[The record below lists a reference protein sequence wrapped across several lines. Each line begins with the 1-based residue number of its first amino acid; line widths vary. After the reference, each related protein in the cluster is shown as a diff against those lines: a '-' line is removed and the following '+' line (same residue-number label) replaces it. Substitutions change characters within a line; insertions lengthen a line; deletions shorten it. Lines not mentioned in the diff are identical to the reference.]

1 MESLEKTQTVGGIF
15 LQSYLTLAQLDP
27 LPFHVFT
34 IFFYSLFLLAN
45 ISLVPLPVPFLG
57 FSVCLFLLHTCTCTH
72 MCTYLGHGETI
83 RSYARFW
90 EFRGRIQVSLL
101 IKEVSWWEKGS
112 GQWTE
117 HCFEFP
123 KGCAWRRTG
132 VSEQG
137 SQCSWEPGDKRQLL
151 RSVTFDLIFE
161 RKTSVIRW
169 KTWEPVLLRSFST
182 RACFLQG

>member
-1 MESLEKTQTVGGIF
+1 MESLEKTPTVGGIF

-34 IFFYSLFLLAN
+34 IFFFYSLFLLAN
-45 ISLVPLPVPFLG
+45 TSLVPLSVSFLG

-101 IKEVSWWEKGS
+101 IKKVIPVRERKWSVNRTLFWV
-112 GQWTE
+112 
-117 HCFEFP
+117 P
-123 KGCAWRRTG
+123 KGLCMEENR
-132 VSEQG
+132 SEWAGQSVQLRAG
-137 SQCSWEPGDKRQLL
+137 RQKTASGISDIWPHIWKENKRHQVENVGACT
-151 RSVTFDLIFE
+151 SALIFN
-161 RKTSVIRW
+161 
-169 KTWEPVLLRSFST
+169 
-182 RACFLQG
+182 